1 MEIGKKRMTR
11 GEKRMSLI
19 SREAA
24 LDAIDKNRQD
34 LLSLGMDGAEHILVH
49 YGRRVIEELPSAE
62 RVGKWIRHP
71 EVKNIYGGVYIECSE
86 CREKYVVQY
95 VEDEKFCRNCGARM
109 EGEEG

>member
-1 MEIGKKRMTR
+1 MR
-11 GEKRMSLI
+11 LI
-19 SREAA
+19 DADAVLEFMRNR
-24 LDAIDKNRQD
+24 LDMQ
-34 LLSLGMDGAEHILVH
+34 
-49 YGRRVIEELPSAE
+49 ELYLPIHFKEFVTDEMPTAE
-62 RVGKWIRHP
+62 RAGKWIRHP

>member
-1 MEIGKKRMTR
+1 MTDD
-11 GEKRMSLI
+11 LI
-19 SREAA
+19 SRQAA
-24 LDAIDKNRQD
+24 IKAFYIQSDDDGWWVGTAQDAET
-34 LLSLGMDGAEHILVH
+34 LLNG
-49 YGRRVIEELPSAE
+49 LPTAE

-109 EGEEG
+109 RGEEG